1 MYVVKSVC
9 LCNVLSMANCI
20 KTLKPFSGTAVLI
33 PSEIQKKKKKT
44 KATLPPCL
52 PCCSKKKKICLRI
65 YNALGFVHN
74 TLLGIKNGLS

>member
-33 PSEIQKKKKKT
+33 PSEIQKKKKKL
-44 KATLPPCL
+44 KQLYHHACHVAQR
-52 PCCSKKKKICLRI
+52 KRK
-65 YNALGFVHN
+65 YV
-74 TLLGIKNGLS
+74 